1 MQAGRQSGRQ
11 ASKQG
16 GRQAGGRASKQAST
30 RNAFSQSHALEGLVI
45 ILMSLLCS
53 KFSVQVDKRYN
64 VFLVSASAGMEK
76 FGELS

>member
-1 MQAGRQSGRQ
+1 MLGS
-11 ASKQG
+11 SDK
-16 GRQAGGRASKQAST
+16 SSCIYS
-30 RNAFSQSHALEGLVI
+30 FILIHILI